1 MLIERE
7 NSQSKKKIKKVKET
21 QITHLN
27 NNISTNNNFY
37 RSAST
42 SKTALSKNKKI
53 TNNFDINNAV
63 NDEQLKRSINSQ
75 FNSIK
80 RNIKSNLNNLNS
92 LSVSTSETFNNGILK
107 QINET
112 IAKYEKNIEE
122 LQKNYDQLVEKLN
135 LNLSL
140 NEYEAIN
147 NDINV
152 ILTNINDNKDK
163 LTEFRNLHREKI
175 INSNNI

>member
-1 MLIERE
+1 M
-7 NSQSKKKIKKVKET
+7 
-21 QITHLN
+21 
-27 NNISTNNNFY
+27 
-37 RSAST
+37 
-42 SKTALSKNKKI
+42 
-53 TNNFDINNAV
+53 
-63 NDEQLKRSINSQ
+63 
-75 FNSIK
+75 
-80 RNIKSNLNNLNS
+80 
-92 LSVSTSETFNNGILK
+92 STSETFNNIKLK

-163 LTEFRNLHREKI
+163 LTEFKNLHKEKI
-175 INSNNI
+175 LNINS